1 MIHEIVKA
9 TSAKIPA
16 LDRFF
21 NAMDVAFGY
30 GRQKN
35 ARKWWNLNLPEYGID
50 TTQGKG

>member
-16 LDRFF
+16 LDTLFST
-21 NAMDVAFGY
+21 MDEAFGY
-30 GRQKN
+30 GRQKD
-35 ARKWWNLNLPEYGID
+35 ADKWWSLNLHEYGID